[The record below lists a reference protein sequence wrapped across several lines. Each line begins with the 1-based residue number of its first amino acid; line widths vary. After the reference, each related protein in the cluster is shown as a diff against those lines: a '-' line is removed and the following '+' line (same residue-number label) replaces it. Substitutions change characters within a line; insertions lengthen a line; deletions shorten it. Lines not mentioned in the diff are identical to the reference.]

1 MRYFVIA
8 EKYDY
13 DKKAQVKYI
22 AGEFDS
28 FSCAKI
34 FKDAY
39 NEYYKAN
46 ACIVDQSKLY

>member
-1 MRYFVIA
+1 MKYFVIA

-22 AGEFDS
+22 AGQFDC
-28 FSCAKI
+28 FPCANI

-39 NEYYKAN
+39 NSLHCREIEQN
-46 ACIVDQSKLY
+46 R